1 MNLRILHIDDDFSLA
16 HLLKR
21 NLNRLDHEV
30 IHTDDPQT
38 ALNALQESEFDI
50 VVLDHFLGTTTGHE
64 VMASMR
70 ELDIQ
75 TPVVYI
81 TASNEAR
88 IAIEAI
94 KAGASDYVI
103 KSVDD
108 DFFDL
113 LSDTVIQT
121 VKTTRLKR
129 EKEQAE
135 REIVRAKE
143 HAETLLAEMNHR
155 VANSLALVS
164 GLLRLQ
170 SSATSNEQVRQ
181 ALLETQ
187 GRISAIA
194 GMHRSLYTTEH
205 AAGIE
210 MERYLTALMRDIEK
224 TAGPKIP
231 SVRLIVEADR
241 IELAPDRA
249 VSVGMIVTELATNA
263 LKYAY
268 PDGGQGEIRA
278 RFKRIDENRAIL
290 SVSDDGVGMNAQN
303 NDASS
308 TGLGQKIVKS
318 MADSLGNGI
327 SYPETAIGTTIE
339 VMVDL
344 QFATPDDDE
353 NYSMSRSTE
362 RS

>member
-16 HLLKR
+16 RLLKR
-21 NLNRLDHEV
+21 NLNRLNHEV
-30 IHTDDPQT
+30 IHMDDPT
-38 ALNALQESEFDI
+38 IALQALQDSEFDI
-50 VVLDHFLGTTTGHE
+50 VVLDHFLGATTGHE

-70 ELDIQ
+70 ELNIQ

-88 IAIEAI
+88 IAIDAI

-103 KSVDD
+103 KNVDD

-121 VKTTRLKR
+121 VKTARLKR

-170 SSATSNEQVRQ
+170 SSATNNEQVRQ

-205 AAGIE
+205 AAGVE
-210 MERYLTALMRDIEK
+210 MDRYLTALVSDIEK
-224 TAGPKIP
+224 TAGTKLPGVK
-231 SVRLIVEADR
+231 LIVDADH

-268 PDGGQGEIRA
+268 PNGGQGEIRA
-278 RFKRIDENRAIL
+278 RFKHVDDNRAIL
-290 SVSDDGVGMNAQN
+290 SVSDDGVGMNAEN
-303 NDASS
+303 NDTSS
-308 TGLGQKIVKS
+308 TGLGQRIVKS
-318 MADSLGNGI
+318 MADSLGSGL
-327 SYPETAIGTTIE
+327 SYPQTTVGTTAE
-339 VMVDL
+339 VMVDIH
-344 QFATPDDDE
+344 FVTPDADI
-353 NYSMSRSTE
+353 
-362 RS
+362 